1 MLKKKEMNLAKKMAP
16 QSRGNLIV
24 MQRYKFFLLIS
35 FLILST
41 HLISKE
47 PSREHIQINIQ
58 PKESSGQNIT
68 INFQVDSD
76 STQTPDFSIQSIEQK
91 DKEWRISGPQQY
103 QKTQVVFSNGKTVQK
118 SSLLIKFELTPL
130 KTGKLNTPKIQL
142 KVNSKPY
149 TIENTNILVKSLKTS
164 QPSPR
169 AQIAPPTRL
178 PFFNMFDFD
187 DEKIEPSPPLESK
200 EKQLEVFVVADPS
213 KTEVYEGELITLPFY
228 IYTNENIFRNLEFGS
243 FPTFKDF
250 LKEQLYI
257 PKNWRPERTQYRNN
271 NYYKSEIIRFAL
283 FPIKTGELLIDPLK
297 MRFEVDTDIFQLLEQ
312 IQNPQKII
320 GQNQTFM
327 RSSGSIPIKVSP
339 LPPKPVTITQKS
351 IPVGQYRISLQATDQ
366 RYTQDEAFSLKFR
379 IEGKGNIKGLEEPE
393 LNLPSSLQKSRTA
406 TNYEIND
413 RSEGYKD
420 FEMLIVPQEA
430 GNFKISDS
438 SWSYFDPEKKSYET
452 LTIPSIELHID
463 PSSKRS
469 APVVKEDKK
478 IIFKG
483 DQDFI
488 DLNET
493 GIPILAWAFPIS
505 LYALAGFFFVQRKKR
520 DEEDRLR
527 KDYPWLFVE
536 RKIQGLQD
544 QNSSQ
549 NLRYIEEWIILRF
562 QKISKNE
569 TSFDELMMNLL
580 NVCPEQAH
588 SKINKLRELF
598 QRLEAKRFGKGKIL
612 ANTNVSFE
620 EIKRLSEEIIYS
632 SELASSLKSSE
643 SSEDT

>member
-1 MLKKKEMNLAKKMAP
+1 MNLVKKTVP
-16 QSRGNLIV
+16 QSHGNLIV
-24 MQRYKFFLLIS
+24 MKRYKFFLIIS
-35 FLILST
+35 LFTLSSS
-41 HLISKE
+41 LFSKE
-47 PSREHIQINIQ
+47 DSSDRVQTNIQ

-68 INFQVDSD
+68 INFQVDSN
-76 STQTPDFSIQSIEQK
+76 STKSPEFSLQSIEQNDK
-91 DKEWRISGPQQY
+91 DWRISGPQKY

-130 KTGKLNTPKIQL
+130 KTGKLKTPKIQL
-142 KVNSKPY
+142 KVNNKPY
-149 TIENTNILVKSLKTS
+149 TIEDTSILVKSLRPS
-164 QPSPR
+164 QPIPH
-169 AQIAPPTRL
+169 AQLTPPTRL

-187 DEKIEPSPPLESK
+187 EEKPTAENPLDSKLDNK

-283 FPIKTGELLIDPLK
+283 FPFKTGELLIDPLK

-320 GQNQTFM
+320 GENQTFV
-327 RSSGSIPIKVSP
+327 RSSGSIPIKVLP
-339 LPPKPVTITQKS
+339 LPPKPVTIAQKS
-351 IPVGQYRISLQATDQ
+351 IPVGNYKINLQTPDHK
-366 RYTQDEAFSLKFR
+366 YTQDEAFSLKFR

-393 LNLPSSLQKSRTA
+393 LNLPSSLEKSRTS

-413 RSEGYKD
+413 QSEGYKD

-438 SWSYFDPEKKSYET
+438 TWSYFDPEKKSYET
-452 LTIPSIELHID
+452 LSIPSIELHID

-469 APVVKEDKK
+469 SPIVKTDKK
-478 IIFKG
+478 IIYTG
-483 DQDFI
+483 AQDFI
-488 DLNET
+488 DLEEP
-493 GIPILAWAFPIS
+493 GLPLLVWIIPVS
-505 LYALAGFFFVQRKKR
+505 LYALAGMFFFQRKKR
-520 DEEDRLR
+520 DEEDKLR
-527 KDYPWLFVE
+527 NDFPWLFVE
-536 RKIQGLQD
+536 RKIRSLED

-549 NLRYIEEWIILRF
+549 SLRYIEEWIILRF

-569 TSFDELMMNLL
+569 ASFDELMLNLL
-580 NVCPEQAH
+580 HICPESTH
-588 SKINKLRELF
+588 PKITKLRELF
-598 QRLEAKRFGKGKIL
+598 QRLEAKRFGKGKNL
-612 ANTNVSFE
+612 PHQSVSFQ
-620 EIKRLSEEIIYS
+620 EIQKLSEEIIYS

-643 SSEDT
+643 SLEDT